1 MTHDHAADVGVAV
14 AVVSGLVTDRLA
26 GHAIALATAI
36 PHDAVGPL
44 VTVLVGATLRLVDSA
59 LRRREARAAA
69 DDAERIARASVPAGP
84 PRALVVDDDETAHLI
99 AAHAAEAI
107 GCTVEHAS
115 TARAALGA
123 LARDRGIRLV
133 LLDLR
138 LPDSGPSLAW
148 AREIRA
154 AAHPDARVI
163 VVSGVDGAG
172 DAAASIG
179 AAVLLKPHSIDTLAD
194 AMRAAL
200 ST

>member
-1 MTHDHAADVGVAV
+1 MNDHHSDIGIAFATIT
-14 AVVSGLVTDRLA
+14 GLVVNSIA
-26 GHAIALATAI
+26 GAPIALATSI
-36 PHDAVGPL
+36 PHEAVGPL
-44 VTVLVGATLRLVDSA
+44 TTVLVACVLKLVDHGIK
-59 LRRREARAAA
+59 RREARAAA
-69 DDAERIARASVPAGP
+69 DDAERIARASVPSGP
-84 PRALVVDDDETAHLI
+84 PRALVIDDDETAHLI
-99 AAHAAEAI
+99 AVHAAEAI

-163 VVSGVDGAG
+163 VVSGVDGAS
-172 DAAASIG
+172 DAAKAIG
-179 AAVLLKPHSIDTLAD
+179 ATCLLKPHSIDTLAG

-200 ST
+200 T